1 MIIGHLVDPE
11 TISKLD
17 LKEMDEV
24 LQVAINELTQNPVI
38 DERLRKDPVIM
49 KELMNA
55 VQRKLGNQGK
65 VKAAGNP

>member
-65 VKAAGNP
+65 AKAAGNP